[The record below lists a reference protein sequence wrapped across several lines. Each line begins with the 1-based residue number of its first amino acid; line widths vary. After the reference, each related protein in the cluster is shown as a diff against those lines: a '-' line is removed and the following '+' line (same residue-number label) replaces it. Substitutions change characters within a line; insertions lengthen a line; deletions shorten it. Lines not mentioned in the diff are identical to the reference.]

1 MNKIAV
7 VYFSG
12 TGNTEMMANA
22 IADGV
27 GEKGV
32 KADVF
37 AAEDFS
43 ASMMDDYD
51 VIAFGCPAMGDEEL
65 EDSVFLPMFEP
76 CRAKLN
82 GKQIA
87 LFGSYDWGDGEWLRN
102 WEQRCRDDGAV
113 IAADSLKCNLT
124 PDDTVTTQ
132 PNPDN
137 PDKRW
142 LSWICLPSSILQ
154 GNLLL

>member
-22 IADGV
+22 IADGAR
-27 GEKGV
+27 EKG
-32 KADVF
+32 AETDVF
-37 AAEDFS
+37 TAEDFN
-43 ASMMDDYD
+43 ASLMDDFD

-65 EDSVFLPMFEP
+65 EDTVFLPMFEP
-76 CRAKLN
+76 CRAKLG

-87 LFGSYDWGDGEWLRN
+87 LFGSYDWGDGDWLRS

-113 IAADSLKCNLT
+113 IAAESLKCNLT
-124 PDDTVTTQ
+124 PDDEGIAAC
-132 PNPDN
+132 
-137 PDKRW
+137 KAMGSA
-142 LSWICLPSSILQ
+142 LA
-154 GNLLL
+154 

>member
-27 GEKGV
+27 GEKGT

-113 IAADSLKCNLT
+113 IAADSLKWNLT
-124 PDDTVTTQ
+124 PDDEGIAACKAMGGSLV
-132 PNPDN
+132 
-137 PDKRW
+137 
-142 LSWICLPSSILQ
+142 
-154 GNLLL
+154 

>member
-27 GEKGV
+27 GEKGT

-43 ASMMDDYD
+43 ASIRQLNECQNMEE
-51 VIAFGCPAMGDEEL
+51 AFDCLEEL
-65 EDSVFLPMFEP
+65 KQKYFWDSKSDAYLSFCDL
-76 CRAKLN
+76 
-82 GKQIA
+82 
-87 LFGSYDWGDGEWLRN
+87 LR
-102 WEQRCRDDGAV
+102 RKY
-113 IAADSLKCNLT
+113 S
-124 PDDTVTTQ
+124 
-132 PNPDN
+132 
-137 PDKRW
+137 
-142 LSWICLPSSILQ
+142 
-154 GNLLL
+154 